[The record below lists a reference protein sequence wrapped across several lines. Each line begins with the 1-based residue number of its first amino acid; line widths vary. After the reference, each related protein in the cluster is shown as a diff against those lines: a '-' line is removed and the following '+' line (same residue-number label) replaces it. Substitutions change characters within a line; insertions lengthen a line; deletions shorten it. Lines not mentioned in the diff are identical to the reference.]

1 MEETALINLSLHKQI
16 HCIGIGGIGLSA
28 IVEVLINRGY
38 FVTGSDMKESEITD
52 KLIAK
57 GACIFLGHRAKNIDG
72 ADLVVYSS
80 AIANDNPERVRAKE
94 MGIPSITR
102 AEMLGLLMKDYKNS
116 VAVSGAHGKT
126 TTTSMISLI
135 LEDAKK
141 DPTILVG
148 GNLEQIGGNVKIGE
162 GEYFI
167 TEACEYMDSF
177 LSLKPKIEIILNIDS
192 DHLDYFKDIEH
203 IVRSFKKFTK
213 LVPENGEII
222 AFDGNPFVHSI
233 INELDNV
240 ITFGFNESCT
250 YYGTDIDFGLVG
262 MPRFTVNYKG
272 KKLCKIQLAV
282 PGEHNI
288 LNALAAVTCCNYLGI
303 EIEAIV
309 KTLEA
314 YKGTQRRFD
323 LIGITKDNINIVEK
337 AIIGKWTIIYPN
349 VILEGNVV
357 IGEHCHIGQGSKIV
371 NSRIGEE
378 TNVESSFII
387 DSVVGN
393 KTSVGPFAYLRPNS
407 HVGDGCKV
415 GDFVE
420 VKNSNLGNG
429 TKASHLSYI
438 GDSDVGENV
447 NIGCGVVFV
456 NYDGSNK
463 HRSIIE
469 DGAFIRCN
477 VNIIAPVTVEAG
489 AYIAAGSTVTVN
501 VPKGALCI
509 ARARARIIEGWVS
522 KRGLLNKCK

>member
-1 MEETALINLSLHKQI
+1 MINLSLHKQI

-28 IVEVLINRGY
+28 IVEILINRGY

-57 GACIFLGHRAKNIDG
+57 GACIFLGHRAKNVKE

-80 AIANDNPERVRAKE
+80 AIAKDNPERIRAEE

-102 AEMLGLLMKDYKNS
+102 AEMLGLLMSDYKNS
-116 VAVSGAHGKT
+116 IAVSGTHGKT

-135 LEDAKK
+135 LEDAEKN
-141 DPTILVG
+141 PTILVG

-177 LSLKPKIEIILNIDS
+177 LSLKPRIEIILNIDS

-203 IVRSFKKFTK
+203 IVRSFKAFTK
-213 LVPENGEII
+213 LVPEDGEII

-250 YYGTDIDFGLVG
+250 YYGTEIDFGLVG

-272 KKLCKIQLAV
+272 KPLCKIQLAV

-288 LNALAAVTCCNYLGI
+288 LNALAAVACCSYLGI
-303 EIEAIV
+303 EMETIV

-323 LIGITKDNINIVEK
+323 LIGITKDNI
-337 AIIGKWTIIYPN
+337 
-349 VILEGNVV
+349 
-357 IGEHCHIGQGSKIV
+357 KIV
-371 NSRIGEE
+371 DDYAHHPTEIRATLAAAQKIPHKDLWCLFQPHTYTRTMALFNDLLMPLNWQIKLLWQIFMQQERKTFTKSIQRILSMKSKNEIQAKKY
-378 TNVESSFII
+378 TI
-387 DSVVGN
+387 
-393 KTSVGPFAYLRPNS
+393 LRI
-407 HVGDGCKV
+407 
-415 GDFVE
+415 
-420 VKNSNLGNG
+420 L
-429 TKASHLSYI
+429 TKSQI
-438 GDSDVGENV
+438 
-447 NIGCGVVFV
+447 
-456 NYDGSNK
+456 
-463 HRSIIE
+463 
-469 DGAFIRCN
+469 
-477 VNIIAPVTVEAG
+477 
-489 AYIAAGSTVTVN
+489 
-501 VPKGALCI
+501 
-509 ARARARIIEGWVS
+509 
-522 KRGLLNKCK
+522 LLLIMHKAKIL